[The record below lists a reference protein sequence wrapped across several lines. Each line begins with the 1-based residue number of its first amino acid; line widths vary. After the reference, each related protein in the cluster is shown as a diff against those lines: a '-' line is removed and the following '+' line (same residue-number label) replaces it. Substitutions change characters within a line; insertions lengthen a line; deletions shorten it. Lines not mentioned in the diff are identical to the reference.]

1 MRKIRK
7 WNDELRIYEEVE
19 IPDDWKIPM
28 LCDDMDEII
37 NCVNCGREVKFGECY
52 TSMRYHTNAG
62 FGYNECPECYEE
74 YLPKRIQR
82 AREKGELDEDLEE
95 D

>member
-1 MRKIRK
+1 M
-7 WNDELRIYEEVE
+7 
-19 IPDDWKIPM
+19 
-28 LCDDMDEII
+28 
-37 NCVNCGREVKFGECY
+37 NCGREVKFGDCY
-52 TSMRYHTNAG
+52 TSMRYHSGAG

-82 AREKGELDEDLEE
+82 AREKGELDEDPEE